1 MNRTMKARHHRI
13 AVAAV
18 ASLLVL
24 TACGSEDEDEP
35 SGGNESSAAESP
47 AETESSEAPAGGT
60 GELSDGELSF
70 GTLLPETG
78 SLAFLGPPEFA
89 GVDLAIADI
98 NAAGGVLGA
107 DVVTVRGDSGDAD
120 SGIAPAETDELI
132 AAGSDVI
139 VGAASSGV
147 SFTVIDQ
154 IFDAGKIMFSPANTS
169 TDFDT
174 GDYAQPDLY
183 FRTAPSDILQG
194 AVLANLLIEDG
205 RSNVTIMARQDAYG
219 QTLAQEVQT
228 NLENAGSAVSATV
241 FYGENAQSFD
251 AQVDEVAAAGGD
263 ALVLVGFEETATIV
277 PQLITAGAGPQDIPT
292 YFVDG
297 NTADYSSD
305 SDPSLPPGTLQGV
318 KGTIPGADTA
328 GDFQDRLLET
338 DPELTS
344 FAYAGESYDATIVSA
359 LATIVAGTDEGQA
372 VAEVLPDV
380 TREGTKCTSFEECL
394 PLAESGED
402 FDYDGV
408 SGPIELGETGSTT
421 AASIGIYEYD
431 GQNRIEAIDYI
442 AGEI

>member
-1 MNRTMKARHHRI
+1 MNRTIKGRHRI

-24 TACGSEDEDEP
+24 TACGGEDDEP
-35 SGGNESSAAESP
+35 APTDDTSAAESP
-47 AETESSEAPAGGT
+47 DAEPTETDAAPPAG

-70 GTLLPETG
+70 GSLLPETG

-89 GVDLAIADI
+89 GVDLAIQDI

-132 AAGSDVI
+132 AAGSDII

-194 AVLANLLIEDG
+194 AVMANLLIEDG
-205 RSNVTIMARQDAYG
+205 KSNVAILARQDAYG
-219 QTLAQEVQT
+219 QTLAQEIAT
-228 NLENAGSAVSATV
+228 NLENAGSAVAATV

-251 AQVDEVAAAGGD
+251 AQVEEIANAGGD

-277 PQLITAGAGPQDIPT
+277 PQLITAGAGPQDLDT

-297 NTADYSSD
+297 NTADYSAD
-305 SDPSLPPGTLQGV
+305 SDPNLPPGTLEGV

-328 GDFQDRLLET
+328 GDFQDRLLEI

-344 FAYAGESYDATIVSA
+344 FAYAGESYDAVIVSA
-359 LATIVAGTDEGQA
+359 LAAVVAGTDEGEA
-372 VAEVLPDV
+372 VAAVLPD
-380 TREGTKCTSFEECL
+380 TTTGGTKCASFEECL

-408 SGPIELGETGSTT
+408 SGPIELGETGSPT

-431 GQNRIEAIDYI
+431 AENRNAAIDYI